1 MNQSFDDICPMR
13 KMIQAVWISI
23 LIVYFVPAYAQH
35 HKKAVPRKT
44 ESAKKADTV
53 FTATLGD
60 VPSGQLL
67 PASFAKSLLD
77 KPLIVRDQEH
87 QSFPVISFSFGYQ
100 AYGTYVNDTTGL
112 PEKTST
118 YISFPFNSDR
128 LDSLW
133 RTRIGNELK
142 TGDQLYFDHIIAE
155 DKNGSYHLSSPLH
168 FTIK

>member
-1 MNQSFDDICPMR
+1 MTIFAPMR
-13 KMIQAVWISI
+13 KIIQVVLIFMLI
-23 LIVYFVPAYAQH
+23 LYFAPAYAQH
-35 HKKAVPRKT
+35 HKKAIPHKT
-44 ESAKKADTV
+44 ESIKKQDTV
-53 FTATLGD
+53 FTTTLGD

-77 KPLIVRDQEH
+77 KPLIVHDQEH
-87 QSFPVISFSFGYQ
+87 RAFPVISFSFGYQ
-100 AYGTYVNDTTGL
+100 AYGTFANDTTGL

-133 RTRIGNELK
+133 KTRIGNELK
-142 TGDQLYFDHIIAE
+142 PGDQLYFDHIIAE
-155 DKNGSYHLSSPLH
+155 GENGSYHLSSPLH